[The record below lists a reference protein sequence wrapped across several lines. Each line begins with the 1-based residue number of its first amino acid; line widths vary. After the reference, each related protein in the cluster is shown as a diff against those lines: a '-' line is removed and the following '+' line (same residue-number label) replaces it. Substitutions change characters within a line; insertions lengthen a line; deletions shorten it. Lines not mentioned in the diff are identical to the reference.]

1 MASIAL
7 VCVPLFSSDELDV
20 AAAYRTAV
28 LALGF
33 MFLLL
38 PILDLGSLPADIVA
52 LAMYATV
59 TLLVWIVLVRITSLY
74 GLVALFS
81 FGVGWG
87 SHVAGSLAGTFDGA
101 LLGSFVELAPRVLS
115 IVELGCVCLLLLAYL
130 FLFTDR
136 SMTGLLGMRPSSGKR
151 PFRERC
157 ERVARDHDLTP
168 REQEIMTLV
177 AKGRSTP
184 RIQEVLGLTAGTV
197 NTHLAHL
204 YRKLDVHDKQELI
217 DLLEAP
223 QPKSEQ

>member
-1 MASIAL
+1 
-7 VCVPLFSSDELDV
+7 
-20 AAAYRTAV
+20 
-28 LALGF
+28 
-33 MFLLL
+33 
-38 PILDLGSLPADIVA
+38 
-52 LAMYATV
+52 
-59 TLLVWIVLVRITSLY
+59 
-74 GLVALFS
+74 
-81 FGVGWG
+81 
-87 SHVAGSLAGTFDGA
+87 
-101 LLGSFVELAPRVLS
+101 
-115 IVELGCVCLLLLAYL
+115 
-130 FLFTDR
+130 
-136 SMTGLLGMRPSSGKR
+136 MRPSSGKR